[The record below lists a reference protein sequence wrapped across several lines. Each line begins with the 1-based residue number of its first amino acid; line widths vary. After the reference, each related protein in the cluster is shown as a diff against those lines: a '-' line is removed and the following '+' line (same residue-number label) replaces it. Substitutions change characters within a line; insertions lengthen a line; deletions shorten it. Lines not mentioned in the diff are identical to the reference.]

1 MRKHDCCL
9 ALPINSGVDPAT
21 GLEIPIVMAVNSYS
35 VTPLCN
41 GVDYQLRT
49 DIAVTLDF
57 VTPYLD

>member
-1 MRKHDCCL
+1 M
-9 ALPINSGVDPAT
+9 NPANGQET
-21 GLEIPIVMAVNSYS
+21 NIVMAVNSYS
-35 VTPLCN
+35 ITPLCN